1 MNIMIGNYKTT
12 KQILT
17 EYGLSAKKKFG
28 QNFLIDQNI
37 LSKIVDAADID
48 KNSYVVEIGP
58 GLGSLTEMLIDAAG
72 NVRAYE
78 IDDDMVQV
86 LKDRLGDNEN
96 FELVHGDVLKQD
108 IDIKEEI
115 TVVANLPYYIT
126 TPILFKLLE
135 SDLNIKKI
143 VVMMQKEVALRL
155 EGNPNT
161 KDYNALSVAIQYR
174 TTPKIAFNVS
184 REVFIPKPNVDSSV
198 IVLDV
203 LDQPRVD
210 VEDEKFFFRVVKS
223 SFAQRRKTLVNNL
236 NSELG
241 VPKDVLKELLVRLE
255 IKETARGESLDIH
268 QFAALSKEIKKLG

>member
-1 MNIMIGNYKTT
+1 MIGNYKTT
-12 KQILT
+12 RQILT

-28 QNFLIDQNI
+28 QNFLVDQNI
-37 LSKIVDAADID
+37 LRKIVEAADVD

-58 GLGSLTEMLIDAAG
+58 GLGSLTEMLIDVAG
-72 NVRAYE
+72 KVRAYE

-86 LKDRLGDNEN
+86 LTDRLGDKEN
-96 FELVHGDVLKQD
+96 FELIRGDILKQE
-108 IDIKEEI
+108 IDIEEEI

-135 SDLNIKKI
+135 SNLKIKKI

-155 EGNPNT
+155 EGKANT

-203 LDQPRVD
+203 LDAPRVE
-210 VEDEKFFFRVVKS
+210 VEDEKQFFRVVKS

-241 VPKDVLKELLVRLE
+241 ISKDVLKELLISLK

-268 QFAALSKEIKKLG
+268 QFASLSKEIKKLG

>member
-1 MNIMIGNYKTT
+1 MIGNYKTT
-12 KQILT
+12 KQILD

-28 QNFLIDQNI
+28 QNFLIDHNI
-37 LSKIVDAADID
+37 LSKIVEAADID
-48 KNSYVVEIGP
+48 ENSYVVEIGP
-58 GLGSLTEMLIDAAG
+58 GLGSLTEMLIDTAG
-72 NVRAYE
+72 KVRAYE
-78 IDDDMVQV
+78 IDSDMVQV
-86 LKDRLGDNEN
+86 LTDRLGDKEN
-96 FELVHGDVLKQD
+96 FELVHGDILKQD
-108 IDIKEEI
+108 IDIDKEI

-135 SDLNIKKI
+135 SNLKIRKI

-184 REVFIPKPNVDSSV
+184 REVFIPKHNVDSSV

-203 LDQPRVD
+203 LDKPRVD
-210 VEDEKFFFRVVKS
+210 VEDEKHFFRVVKS

-241 VPKDVLKELLVRLE
+241 IPKDILKEVLVKNE

-268 QFAALSKEIKKLG
+268 QFAKLSEEIKKLG

>member
-1 MNIMIGNYKTT
+1 MIGNYKTT